1 MYIYGI
7 RSPKLVGKVKL
18 DNGDVVDVAR
28 YAYAYKPLY
37 ESYWSYGRKGRVEPR
52 WQVLA
57 KARLIRMENIWDKF
71 INGGGK
77 YPKAGVMV
85 HGDGDNTINVGSH
98 VMTWPQL
105 EGRVPKSIE
114 DCTCNDATYI
124 GKVAEVLA

>member
-28 YAYAYKPLY
+28 YAYAYKPR
-37 ESYWSYGRKGRVEPR
+37 SFWDKEPR

-85 HGDGDNTINVGSH
+85 FGDGDNTISIGST

-105 EGRVPKSIE
+105 RDCVPSSIE
-114 DCTCNDATYI
+114 DCTCNNATYI

>member
-37 ESYWSYGRKGRVEPR
+37 SFWDKEPR
-52 WQVLA
+52 WQILA
-57 KARLIRMENIWDKF
+57 KARLIRMENIWKKF